1 VVMGPH
7 TFNFADAA
15 QDAQA
20 GGAAVRVE
28 TLDEGVGRAVALVK
42 DAAALERHVA
52 AAQAFAQ
59 AHGGAAERTAEALL
73 AVVSAA
79 R

>member
-28 TLDEGVGRAVALVK
+28 TLDEGVRQAVALVK
-42 DAAALERHVA
+42 DEALLARHVA
-52 AAQAFAQ
+52 AAHAFAQ
-59 AHGGAAERTAEALL
+59 AHGGAAARTAEALL
-73 AVVSAA
+73 ALVPAS